1 MGRLDGAVCE
11 HGEEERLAFH
21 RKLQELGIKN
31 IEKEAT
37 SMSSLCKRANR
48 QAAMVCVILADRLSS
63 DRIQLTPETYKEYN
77 LRPLRLVTT
86 FIKHRL
92 KQACDGHEAKTD

>member
-77 LRPLRLVTT
+77 LRPLRLVTR

-92 KQACDGHEAKTD
+92 EQACDGYEAKTD